1 MVSRSTCTPQ
11 VDNPFKFNFSGPQ
24 YFGLIPGWA
33 NPTGVALLV
42 ILVVMVVCSMKWV
55 RKGGYFEVRPKFS
68 NKCPPMTSWHSHF
81 EPGINPIKIKD

>member
-1 MVSRSTCTPQ
+1 MGITLIKQQLDWNELNSYFFLS
-11 VDNPFKFNFSGPQ
+11 SLGPQ

-55 RKGGYFEVRPKFS
+55 RKGGYFEVSLMAYSEF
-68 NKCPPMTSWHSHF
+68 
-81 EPGINPIKIKD
+81 GY